1 MGYPITSE
9 ITTVPQRH
17 GARGAPTFDH
27 AIRNKEAPLFLE
39 RKKILKVKRHCRRS
53 FPLGVEMNSLQ
64 LGKVKGKVWEE
75 KARRTRDLSGRAI
88 EWGDL
93 PRLVPRFP
101 LSQHFSS
108 RCSAAGS
115 SPSFYQTDGA
125 FRLIHAGLLML
136 MVAAFSG
143 ALEAVRF

>member
-1 MGYPITSE
+1 MGYSITSE
-9 ITTVPQRH
+9 ITTAPQRH

-27 AIRNKEAPLFLE
+27 AIRNKEAPLFVE
-39 RKKILKVKRHCRRS
+39 RKKKLKVKRHCRRS

-75 KARRTRDLSGRAI
+75 KARRTRDLSRPRDRVGRPATL
-88 EWGDL
+88 G
-93 PRLVPRFP
+93 PP
-101 LSQHFSS
+101 LSSLSTLSS

-136 MVAAFSG
+136 MIAAFSG
-143 ALEAVRF
+143 ALDAVRF

>member
-1 MGYPITSE
+1 MGYSITSE
-9 ITTVPQRH
+9 ITTVPQQH

-39 RKKILKVKRHCRRS
+39 RKKKLKVKRHCRRS

-88 EWGDL
+88 ELGDL

-101 LSQHFSS
+101 LSQHFRLGARQLDHRPLFTRRTEHSDSS
-108 RCSAAGS
+108 
-115 SPSFYQTDGA
+115 
-125 FRLIHAGLLML
+125 ML
-136 MVAAFSG
+136 AC
-143 ALEAVRF
+143 